1 MRLLHTTEFTKY
13 QSEVSRCFV
22 VSVVKLGQ
30 VYYNRALRT
39 LCNGK
44 QWTVECGKWN
54 TVILVLFF
62 TFYFQCNSCYAFY
75 DYQV

>member
-44 QWTVECGKWN
+44 Q
-54 TVILVLFF
+54 
-62 TFYFQCNSCYAFY
+62 
-75 DYQV
+75 